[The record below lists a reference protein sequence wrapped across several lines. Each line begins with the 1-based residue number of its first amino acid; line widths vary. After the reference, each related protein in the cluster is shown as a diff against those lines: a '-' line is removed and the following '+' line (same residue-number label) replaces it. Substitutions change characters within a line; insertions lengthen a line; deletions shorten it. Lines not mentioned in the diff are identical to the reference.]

1 MVELVVELE
10 DVWVVDA
17 VTVWVVDAVTVV
29 VMKMGTEVVRV
40 MVMAGGMEI
49 EVPVVVAVT
58 V

>member
-1 MVELVVELE
+1 MVELLVELE
-10 DVWVVDA
+10 DI
-17 VTVWVVDAVTVV
+17 WVVDAVTVV

-49 EVPVVVAVT
+49 EVSVVVAVT